1 MAWREVREP
10 PGTFPSSS
18 FQLLPSSAQ
27 TLTGAPCTIRPASS
41 VEAPGLG
48 GRIGPRG
55 SPQATGRRVV
65 LLSAVS
71 RPKPQ
76 GPSREKTNVTRACGP
91 NLTPARRLQ
100 GALSEHPPGP
110 QALAVPRRA
119 PATVPGQHGEAGGV
133 NVARAAPPPSVR
145 SAGPGW

>member
-1 MAWREVREP
+1 MTWGEVRELP
-10 PGTFPSSS
+10 CAFPSSS

-27 TLTGAPCTIRPASS
+27 TLTGAPYTIRPASS

-71 RPKPQ
+71 T
-76 GPSREKTNVTRACGP
+76 GPSREKTNVTRACSS
-91 NLTPARRLQ
+91 NLTPACRLQ
-100 GALSEHPPGP
+100 EALSEHPPGP

-119 PATVPGQHGEAGGV
+119 PATVPGQRGEAGEV
-133 NVARAAPPPSVR
+133 NAARAAPPPSVR